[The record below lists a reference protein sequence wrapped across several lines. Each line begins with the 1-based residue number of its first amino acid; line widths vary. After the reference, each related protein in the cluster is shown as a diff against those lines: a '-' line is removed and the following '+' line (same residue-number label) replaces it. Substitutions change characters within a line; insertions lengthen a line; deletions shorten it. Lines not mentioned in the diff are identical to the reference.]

1 MVKLKLLWE
10 NKLLSKKRILVTGA
24 NSKIGSS
31 ISKTLLE
38 NNANLIL
45 FYHENHDSVDRLKEL
60 FNSSCE
66 TYKVNLL
73 DDSQTTSVIT
83 SILEKDDI
91 DCFIHCISLP
101 FSLKNIL
108 DLDWD
113 NFLEHIQ
120 LQTKSFLKI
129 SQLIIPKMKAKKY
142 GKIISIISTS
152 TLGKPPSNMSDYVVS
167 KYSLLGIS
175 RCLAVEMAR
184 FNITVNCISPS
195 FIETNLTKVLPS
207 KFKEISLNQSTLGRE
222 ITPQDVA
229 NTALSLLSENS
240 DNITGENIV
249 VS

>member
-1 MVKLKLLWE
+1 
-10 NKLLSKKRILVTGA
+10 LLSKKRILVTGA

>member
-1 MVKLKLLWE
+1 MKM
-10 NKLLSKKRILVTGA
+10 NNLLSKKRILVTGA

-31 ISKTLLE
+31 ISKSLLE

-45 FYHENHDSVDRLKEL
+45 FYHENHDSIDTLKKSFGSTCEL
-60 FNSSCE
+60 
-66 TYKVNLL
+66 YKVNLL
-73 DDSQTTSVIT
+73 DDSQIIT
-83 SILEKDDI
+83 AITDVLEKGEI
-91 DCFIHCISLP
+91 DCFVHCVSLP
-101 FSLKNIL
+101 FNLKNIL
-108 DLDWD
+108 DLDWK

-142 GKIISIISTS
+142 GKIISVISTS
-152 TLGKPPSNMSDYVVS
+152 ALGKPPSNMSDYVVS

-184 FNITVNCISPS
+184 FHITVNCISPS

>member
-1 MVKLKLLWE
+1 M
-10 NKLLSKKRILVTGA
+10 LSKKRILITGA
-24 NSKIGSS
+24 NSTIGSS

-66 TYKVNLL
+66 SYKVNLL
-73 DDSQTTSVIT
+73 DDSQTISVIT
-83 SILEKDDI
+83 NVLEKGDI
-91 DCFIHCISLP
+91 DCFVHCVSIP

-108 DLDWD
+108 DLNWE
-113 NFLEHIQ
+113 NYLFHIQ

-129 SQLIIPKMKAKKY
+129 SQLIIPKMKAKKS
-142 GKIISIISTS
+142 GKIVSIISTS
-152 TLGKPPSNMSDYVVS
+152 TMGKPPSNMSDYVVS

-175 RCLAVEMAR
+175 KCLAIEMAR
-184 FNITVNCISPS
+184 FNINVNCISPS
-195 FIETNLTKVLPS
+195 FIDTNLTQFLPS
-207 KFKEISLNQSTLGRE
+207 KFKEISLNQTPLGKE

-229 NTALSLLSENS
+229 NTTLFLLSENS

-249 VS
+249 VSGGQTFH

>member
-1 MVKLKLLWE
+1 
-10 NKLLSKKRILVTGA
+10 
-24 NSKIGSS
+24 
-31 ISKTLLE
+31 
-38 NNANLIL
+38 
-45 FYHENHDSVDRLKEL
+45 
-60 FNSSCE
+60 
-66 TYKVNLL
+66 
-73 DDSQTTSVIT
+73 
-83 SILEKDDI
+83 
-91 DCFIHCISLP
+91 
-101 FSLKNIL
+101 
-108 DLDWD
+108 
-113 NFLEHIQ
+113 
-120 LQTKSFLKI
+120 
-129 SQLIIPKMKAKKY
+129 MKAKKY

>member
-1 MVKLKLLWE
+1 M
-10 NKLLSKKRILVTGA
+10 LSKKRILVTGA

-45 FYHENHDSVDRLKEL
+45 FYHENHDSIDILKKS

-66 TYKVNLL
+66 SYKVDLL
-73 DDSQTTSVIT
+73 DDSQITDTIT
-83 SILEKDDI
+83 SILEKGEI
-91 DCFIHCISLP
+91 DCFVHCVSLP

-108 DLDWD
+108 DLKWE
-113 NFLEHIQ
+113 NFLTNIH

-129 SQLIIPKMKAKKY
+129 SQLIIPKMKVKKY
-142 GKIISIISTS
+142 GKIVSIISTS
-152 TLGKPPSNMSDYVVS
+152 ALGKPPSNMSDYVVS

-175 RCLAVEMAR
+175 KCLAIEVAR
-184 FNITVNCISPS
+184 FNISVNCISPS

-207 KFKEISLNQSTLGRE
+207 KFKEISLNQTPLGLE
-222 ITPQDVA
+222 ITPQNVA
-229 NTALSLLSENS
+229 DTTLFLLSKNS

-249 VS
+249 VSGGQTFH